1 MVQPNVTVIKNIKR
15 EKKSS
20 HLKYM
25 HPPSFGEMS
34 EAKAASSEVTPNRVP
49 AIDTAFYTV
58 NINEERFLLNNVLK
72 VLIFLKQAGTSALFM
87 GLIACVHYVL
97 LISLF
102 QRDCETANFNNLLLP
117 RHCDNL
123 PTST

>member
-1 MVQPNVTVIKNIKR
+1 
-15 EKKSS
+15 
-20 HLKYM
+20 M

-102 QRDCETANFNNLLLP
+102 QRDCKQ
-117 RHCDNL
+117 
-123 PTST
+123 PTLTTSFFQDTVTTFPPAHKEVSYKTWKH